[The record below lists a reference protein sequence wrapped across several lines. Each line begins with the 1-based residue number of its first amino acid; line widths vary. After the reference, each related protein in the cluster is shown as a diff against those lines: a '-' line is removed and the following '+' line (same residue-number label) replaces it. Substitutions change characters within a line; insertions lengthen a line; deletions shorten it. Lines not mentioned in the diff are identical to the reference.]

1 MTCWL
6 PVPRCR
12 PFASTSSADS
22 FRMSLTR
29 SFLLFA
35 PFESALPA
43 IMSVS
48 QTSSIASGR
57 LCTSMWCLLTSSCT
71 SQVTIFPV
79 TLALPW
85 RKTCR
90 AFALSCILSL
100 DSPRIA
106 VQSCPFFLWH
116 GHVLLGYGSAFRCI
130 VPCGVWFV
138 SLLMS
143 VELSCLC
150 LFSGVFSSSCSAAV
164 LLSAS
169 RLCSLSRR
177 VFRASGR
184 VFFKFHVHFIA
195 SLVCL

>member
-1 MTCWL
+1 MRCPICLFRFAVCAPVVGSLCVSGVACRCNVSVETSPMTCWL

-71 SQVTIFPV
+71 SQVAVSPV

-106 VQSCPFFLWH
+106 
-116 GHVLLGYGSAFRCI
+116 R
-130 VPCGVWFV
+130 
-138 SLLMS
+138 S
-143 VELSCLC
+143 V
-150 LFSGVFSSSCSAAV
+150 LFSLDMVTFFVVMVLHFVV
-164 LLSAS
+164 LLSVVYGF
-169 RLCSLSRR
+169 C
-177 VFRASGR
+177 
-184 VFFKFHVHFIA
+184 I
-195 SLVCL
+195 C